1 MLIGA
6 EMLLVDTPEKYVF
19 LQDIIKVLGVFLII
33 VWPMKLLVNE
43 KAAEEKFNEKVEII
57 EV

>member
-33 VWPMKLLVNE
+33 V
-43 KAAEEKFNEKVEII
+43 
-57 EV
+57 

>member
-1 MLIGA
+1 MVIGA
-6 EMLLVDTPEKYVF
+6 HLLLVDTPEQYVF

-33 VWPMKLLVNE
+33 VWPMKLLVNQ
-43 KAAEEKFNEKVEII
+43 KVADEKFNETVEII